1 MTIALGLIV
10 IAAAVVAVV
19 RRVDVRLALTLAGFA
34 LGAVAGNVPAVFAAF
49 IRTLCDEKFV
59 VPICTAMGFA
69 YVLRH
74 SGCDQHLVRL
84 LVEPV
89 RRVRPLLIRLVARRF
104 DRRRA
109 AQSRRSGAAHGGGG
123 RRMHVERLRR
133 SQRAAAAGAPGRRR
147 RRFLVA
153 ERAGGGAGTPGGGEP

>member
-1 MTIALGLIV
+1 MTIALGLVV

-19 RRVDVRLALTLAGFA
+19 RRVDVRLALTLAGLA
-34 LGAVAGNVPAVFAAF
+34 LGVVAGNVPAVFAAF

-74 SGCDQHLVRL
+74 SGCDRHLVRL

-89 RRVRPLLIRLVARRF
+89 RRGGPGLVPPAAPGGFAPTMPVLCPASTAAR
-104 DRRRA
+104 
-109 AQSRRSGAAHGGGG
+109 GGGGGG
-123 RRMHVERLRR
+123 RLLRVWR
-133 SQRAAAAGAPGRRR
+133 
-147 RRFLVA
+147 
-153 ERAGGGAGTPGGGEP
+153 